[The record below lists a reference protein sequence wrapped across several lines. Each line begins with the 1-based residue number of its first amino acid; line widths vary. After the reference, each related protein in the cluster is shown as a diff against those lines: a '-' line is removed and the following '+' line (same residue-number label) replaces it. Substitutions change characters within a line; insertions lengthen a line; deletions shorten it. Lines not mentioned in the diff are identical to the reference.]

1 MRTRYPR
8 IKRSKRARF
17 QKGTELDQQPQTTSE
32 ETPDRTSDQQSD
44 ADASDVDSSGSAT
57 SDPQLA
63 QQQATVTSASTT
75 PSNLQPDVESKQKSK
90 TKASD
95 KGKRADIQ
103 PVPVE
108 PERNVSASLQEN
120 QDYLSKLFTKS
131 SDIVLRE
138 VEIGNDIPALLMFV
152 DGLVDSNHVDDVV
165 LKPLLF
171 GAGAD
176 RLKQDPPQTYKDL
189 MRQFVAIGQTK
200 PFHSLT
206 KAIDAMM
213 TGDTVFLV
221 DGFDVAIALSVKQ
234 WEHRSPSEPD
244 TEAVVR
250 GPREGF
256 VESIRT
262 NTALLRRRIRTPHFK
277 MEGMQIGRVTKS
289 DVVIGYIDGIVSDSV
304 VDEIRTRLQRIDID
318 GVLDSG
324 YIEEFLEDQPWS
336 PFPTIQ
342 PTERPDTTAG
352 SLLEGRVVILVDGS
366 PFALI
371 APINLWGALQS
382 NEDYFERFMFSTL
395 IRWLRYIFTIIALT
409 LPSMYIAITTFH
421 QEMLPTN
428 LLLSIAA
435 ARESSPFPAPVE
447 ALAMEITFEALRE
460 AGVRLPKTVGQ
471 AVSIVGA
478 LVIGQAAV
486 QAGIVSAPMV
496 IVVSLTGI
504 ANFTIPR
511 YSFALSIR
519 MLRFPLM
526 ILAGTFGLYGIVI
539 GLIAIIIHV
548 CSIRSVGVPFTT
560 PLAPLSMS
568 GLKDTLLRVPWWA
581 MNKRPRMFGYQNP
594 VRVPFSQKP
603 HPPQEETETDQ
614 QRGVE

>member
-1 MRTRYPR
+1 MRKRLPR
-8 IKRSKRARF
+8 LKRSKRARF
-17 QKGTELDQQPQTTSE
+17 ETGTAPEQQTQTN
-32 ETPDRTSDQQSD
+32 PDPTAEDEPASHQSD
-44 ADASDVDSSGSAT
+44 DDASDLQASEATTTDEQQSNVSPSSAEPPNQRPDT
-57 SDPQLA
+57 K
-63 QQQATVTSASTT
+63 
-75 PSNLQPDVESKQKSK
+75 PSNNSKLQSNKKQRRPDS
-90 TKASD
+90 
-95 KGKRADIQ
+95 Q
-103 PVPVE
+103 PIPVE
-108 PERNVSASLQEN
+108 PKRNVSAKLQVN
-120 QDYLSKLFTKS
+120 HDYLQKLFSKS

-138 VEIGNDIPALLMFV
+138 VSLANGAEALVVFV
-152 DGLVDSNHVDDVV
+152 DGLVDSNHIDDVV

-171 GAGAD
+171 GQGAS
-176 RLKQDPPQTYKDL
+176 RLEHDPPPTTEEL
-189 MRQFVAIGQTK
+189 MRHFLAIGQTK
-200 PFHSLT
+200 PYRSLL
-206 KAIDAMM
+206 KAVDAML
-213 TGDTVFLV
+213 TGDSILLV
-221 DGFDVAIALSVKQ
+221 DGFDMAVGLSVKS

-277 MEGMQIGRVTKS
+277 LEGMQIGRVTKT
-289 DVVIGYIDGIVSDSV
+289 DVVMGYIEGIASESI
-304 VDEIRTRLQRIDID
+304 VDEIRKRLQRIDID

-352 SLLEGRVVILVDGS
+352 SLLEGRVVIIVDGS

-382 NEDYFERFMFSTL
+382 NEDYFERFMFATL

-435 ARESSPFPAPVE
+435 ARESSPFPALVE
-447 ALAMEITFEALRE
+447 AMAMEITFEALRE

-560 PLAPLSMS
+560 PFAPLSVS

-581 MNKRPRMFGYQNP
+581 MNKRPQMFGNQNSM
-594 VRVPFSQKP
+594 RVPYGQMP
-603 HPPQEETETDQ
+603 HPPQMEMEAEE